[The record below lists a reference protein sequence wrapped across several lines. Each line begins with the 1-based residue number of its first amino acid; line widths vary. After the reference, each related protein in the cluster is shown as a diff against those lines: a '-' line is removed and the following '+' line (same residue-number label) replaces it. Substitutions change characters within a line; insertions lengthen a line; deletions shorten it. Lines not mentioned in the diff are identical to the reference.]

1 MERGSSPSRDNGPVT
16 DVRLAV
22 LGGVSLW
29 RDGGRVGLGGPQAER
44 VLAVLLANHGR
55 PTSADRLADT
65 LWGGRPPASATA
77 TIHSHVSR
85 LRTLLGPSIVIVR
98 ESEAYRIDC
107 PGEAFDVV
115 GFEDLLARS
124 RVAPPVEACALLA
137 EALGAWHG
145 RAFGEHADLDH
156 VRAEAARLDELRL
169 VATDE
174 WAALRLDQGH
184 AAEMVGELEAL
195 VLQHP
200 LRERYWLLLMRAL
213 HQTGRQV
220 EALRRGQLLREMLAE
235 EAGLEVSEAV
245 RRLER
250 QILAADPA
258 LLPAAHTPAGGARRS
273 AAVGM
278 LIGTTS
284 FVGRDPEV
292 RDVVA
297 AVGVERV
304 VTVIGPGGV
313 GKTRLA
319 LRAAAV
325 VAEHSDRDV
334 TVVELAPLRDASG
347 IVQVIAH
354 ALDVQQRQQLT
365 LEVTLEEY
373 LASRRVLLVLDN
385 CEHVID
391 AVAPMVARLCAA
403 CPSLVVL
410 ATSRVPLGLPG
421 EHVVATGPL
430 DVPDRDEITVDD
442 ARRSPAVEL
451 FVSRAAA
458 SVPGFVLDDGNV
470 RAVVQVCRRLDGLP
484 LGIEL
489 AAARLRTVGIDTLAD
504 RLARRVLS
512 LGAQRSGDGR
522 QRTIEGMVRW
532 SYELLDEATR
542 AVFEQLAVFAGG
554 FDLEAVEAVC
564 DRGAGAGGTPEHVI
578 DSLATLVDHSM
589 VEVVDLTIP
598 RYRLLEPLREF
609 AADRLAERVP
619 GGGPGGG
626 SPADLV
632 SDRHLRWFHDVAG
645 RGALGLD
652 SPDEGRWSAQ
662 LERDLDNFRAAHRW
676 GCAVGSTELV
686 VGMVAALREQGFRRV
701 QYETT
706 VWAEEACALPGASGH
721 PEISTLLAMM
731 AYRHWV
737 RGDVQAAIRQA
748 NAALDALPG
757 DAPSPSGL
765 AERVLGNAHFYLG
778 HHDEALLWMDRMLA
792 SAVRAGDE
800 ARRVHGLY
808 MRSVA
813 RTSLGDS
820 VRGAV
825 VAGEARAVAERTSS
839 PTARAQA
846 DYALGLALEGTDQL
860 EALGH
865 LEASAAG
872 AGAAG
877 NRWIEAFA
885 LTEVHWLQARAGEH
899 LVALRGYGEV
909 VRTWYRGG
917 DWANQWLSLRHVFGI
932 FIDLG
937 ALREAAVLHGGLAA
951 VGAVHA
957 LPFEPGDAER
967 LSSVV
972 DELRSLLGPRA
983 FADAVRSGA
992 SMTDSEIVE
1001 LTLRHIDALT
1011 A

>member
-1 MERGSSPSRDNGPVT
+1 MERGLSPNGDNGAVT

-29 RDGGRVGLGGPQAER
+29 RDGARVGLGGPQAER

-65 LWGGRPPASATA
+65 LWGERPPASATA
-77 TIHSHVSR
+77 TIHSHLSR
-85 LRTLLGPSIVIVR
+85 LRTLLGPSIVIAR
-98 ESEAYRIDC
+98 ESDAYRIDC
-107 PGEAFDVV
+107 PEEALDVV
-115 GFEDLLARS
+115 GFEDRLARS
-124 RVAPPVEACALLA
+124 RTAPSAAACALLA
-137 EALGAWHG
+137 EALGMWHG

-169 VATDE
+169 VVTDE
-174 WAALRLDQGH
+174 WAALRLDLGH

-213 HQTGRQV
+213 HQNGRQV

-245 RRLER
+245 RQLEQ
-250 QILAADPA
+250 QILVADPV
-258 LLPAAHTPAGGARRS
+258 LLAAAHSPAAGARRS
-273 AAVGM
+273 GAAGM

-292 RDVVA
+292 RDVMA

-304 VTVIGPGGV
+304 VTVTGPGGV

-319 LRAAAV
+319 LRAAAA

-365 LEVTLEEY
+365 LEATLEEY

-391 AVAPMVARLCAA
+391 AVAPMVDRLCAA

-421 EHVVATGPL
+421 EHVVAAGPL
-430 DVPDRDEITVDD
+430 EVPDHDEITVED

-512 LGAQRSGDGR
+512 LGAQRGGDGR

-564 DRGAGAGGTPEHVI
+564 DRGDGGRPEYVI

-589 VEVVDLTIP
+589 VEVVDLAIP

-619 GGGPGGG
+619 GGGPGSG
-626 SPADLV
+626 PADLV
-632 SDRHLRWFHDVAG
+632 SDRHLRWFHDVAA

-652 SPDEGRWSAQ
+652 SPDEGLWSAQ

-676 GCAVGSTELV
+676 GCAVGATDLV

-721 PEISTLLAMM
+721 PEISTLLAMV

-737 RGDVQAAIRQA
+737 RGDVHAAIRQA
-748 NAALDALPG
+748 NAALDAVPG
-757 DAPSPSGL
+757 DEPSPSGL

-778 HHDEALLWMDRMLA
+778 HHDAALMWMDRMLA
-792 SAVRAGDE
+792 SATHAGDE

-808 MRSVA
+808 MRSVV

-825 VAGEARAVAERTSS
+825 LAGEARAAAERTSS
-839 PTARAQA
+839 PTALAQA
-846 DYALGLALEGTDQL
+846 DYALGLGLEGTDRH
-860 EALGH
+860 EALEH
-865 LEASAAG
+865 LEASAARG
-872 AGAAG
+872 GAAG

-885 LTEVHWLQARAGEH
+885 LTEVHWLEARAGDH

-937 ALREAAVLHGGLAA
+937 ALREAAVLHGGLTA
-951 VGAVHA
+951 VGAAHA

-967 LSSVV
+967 LSSVA
-972 DELRSLLGPRA
+972 DELRSLLGPDA
-983 FADAVRSGA
+983 FADAVRNGA
-992 SMTDSEIVE
+992 SMTDSELVE

-1011 A
+1011 S